1 MKILQKVISISIIA
15 IIFYFLI
22 ANLIANWQKIPFADL
37 RFEFLSLLVSFA
49 FLLIYFLV
57 FIAGWTNMINELG
70 ESIRFSKAFWII
82 STSQIAKYVPG
93 GIWYTLGRVYLCKM
107 EKMKGEIVF
116 LSVVVET
123 CLLMLTNMVIFLVSI
138 NFISDASILNPLLS
152 VAIIFVLLIILYPPL
167 LNRLVNFAL
176 KILKRPKMKLE
187 IKYLQML
194 KLSIYFLISWLA
206 QIMGFYFLINSIYP
220 IALSKIFNLSAV
232 YTLSWIT
239 GFIVLFAPAGLG
251 VREATMSLL
260 LSPIL
265 LTPLAIATSFITRVW
280 ITIFEVVIFFAGLI
294 VRKKT
299 AR

>member
-1 MKILQKVISISIIA
+1 
-15 IIFYFLI
+15 
-22 ANLIANWQKIPFADL
+22 
-37 RFEFLSLLVSFA
+37 
-49 FLLIYFLV
+49 
-57 FIAGWTNMINELG
+57 
-70 ESIRFSKAFWII
+70 
-82 STSQIAKYVPG
+82 
-93 GIWYTLGRVYLCKM
+93 
-107 EKMKGEIVF
+107 
-116 LSVVVET
+116 
-123 CLLMLTNMVIFLVSI
+123 
-138 NFISDASILNPLLS
+138 
-152 VAIIFVLLIILYPPL
+152 
-167 LNRLVNFAL
+167 
-176 KILKRPKMKLE
+176 
-187 IKYLQML
+187 ML